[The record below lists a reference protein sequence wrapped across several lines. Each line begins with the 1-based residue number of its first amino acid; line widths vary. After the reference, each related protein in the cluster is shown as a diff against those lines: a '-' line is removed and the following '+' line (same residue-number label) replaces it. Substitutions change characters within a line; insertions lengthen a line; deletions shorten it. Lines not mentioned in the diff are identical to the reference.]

1 MGDEITDVPKRVL
14 RHVVAIRLSRSERTH
29 VERLASEAGLPPATF
44 IRQAALSA
52 VVLARAEIPA
62 VNRETYLELARV
74 GSNLNQIAHHLNA
87 GTATGVDESV
97 VRRLAAVAKSL
108 ALQVLSERP
117 Q

>member
-74 GSNLNQIAHHLNA
+74 
-87 GTATGVDESV
+87 DESV

>member
-1 MGDEITDVPKRVL
+1 MAEVPKRGL
-14 RHVVAIRLSRSERTH
+14 RHVVAIRLSRTERAH

-44 IRQAALSA
+44 IRQAALGA

-62 VNRETYLELARV
+62 VNREAYLELARV

-87 GTATGVDESV
+87 GTATGVDENI
-97 VRRLAAVAKSL
+97 VRRLAAVARSL
-108 ALQVLSERP
+108 AVQVLGERP